1 MTGWCRI
8 STPELVRDVPQLGD
22 GIGTILQAR
31 RIVLVATGAKKAA
44 CVAPSILTLNATPAF
59 AKNGSKD
66 KLPKEPKE
74 PKKP

>member
-22 GIGTILQAR
+22 EMANNTTKHQSSR
-31 RIVLVATGAKKAA
+31 RAFVKKAA
-44 CVAPSILTLNATPAF
+44 YVAPAILTLKATPAF